1 MLSSIKDMLMMND
14 LIYASA
20 KIWVELFTKS
30 PKTTLITTAITIIIF
45 IAGGTYIAKQDQ
57 IKIEAKRLENN
68 NYLTQLSQLNNTEK
82 NIKQLLEFVSYQ
94 KTALREAEDSLSKLR
109 SEKEKLQPLLDS
121 DKATIEAIFRA
132 QEDRTSSSVWKERTI
147 GFASGIVASLIA
159 SFIWYI
165 FVILFNKR
173 KKTLAASD

>member
-1 MLSSIKDMLMMND
+1 MND
-14 LIYASA
+14 LIFASA
-20 KIWVELFTKS
+20 KIWVEEFTKN
-30 PKTTLITTAITIIIF
+30 PKTTLVVTAITITILFFVGAYVI
-45 IAGGTYIAKQDQ
+45 KQDQ
-57 IKIEAKRLENN
+57 IKLEEKRLESN
-68 NYLTQLSQLNNTEK
+68 NYLTQLSQLNNTEH
-82 NIKQLLEFVSYQ
+82 NIKQLLEFVSSQ

-132 QEDRTSSSVWKERTI
+132 QEDRASSSVWKERTI

-173 KKTLAASD
+173 KKQKTL